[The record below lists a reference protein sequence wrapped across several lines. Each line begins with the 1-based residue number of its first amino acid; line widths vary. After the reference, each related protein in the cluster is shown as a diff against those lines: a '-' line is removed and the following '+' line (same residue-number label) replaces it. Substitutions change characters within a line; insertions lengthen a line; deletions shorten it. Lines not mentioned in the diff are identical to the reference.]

1 MRSEG
6 GMDERE
12 RVDEGELEHEQE
24 VLKRERFEL
33 LRQVEAWLELPMLIL
48 GFAWL
53 VLLVVELIWGLSPL
67 METAVNVIWIIF
79 ILEFALR
86 LTLAPEKV
94 NFVVGNWLGVIS
106 LILPALRVLR
116 IAYFVRLLRVARVT
130 RSLRLV
136 RVVGSLNR
144 GMRTLGRNLGRRG
157 ATYVGLLTLI
167 VLVVGAAGMF
177 AFEREVAH
185 PAGLA
190 SYGTAV
196 WWTAML
202 MTTIGSEYWPQT
214 AEGRFLALLIS
225 IYSIGIFGYITASIA
240 SFFIDQDAESGEA
253 EVASERSIERLRAE
267 IVALRAEIRTLGGG
281 EREE

>member
-1 MRSEG
+1 
-6 GMDERE
+6 MDERE
-12 RVDEGELEHEQE
+12 RVDAEQMGQAEQE

-33 LRQVEAWLELPMLIL
+33 LRQVEEWLEWPMLIL

-86 LTLAPEKV
+86 LTLAPEKI

-116 IAYFVRLLRVARVT
+116 IAHLVRLLRMARVT

-177 AFEREVAH
+177 AFEQEVAH

-214 AEGRFLALLIS
+214 PEGRVLALLIS
-225 IYSIGIFGYITASIA
+225 VYSIGIFGYITASIA
-240 SFFIDQDAESGEA
+240 SFFIDQDAGSEEA
-253 EVASERSIERLRAE
+253 EVASARSIELLQAE
-267 IVALRAEIRTLGGG
+267 IVALRAEIRSLAGGG
-281 EREE
+281 REG